1 MIGKM
6 KLIRKIAAVGTICLV
21 FAGSAWQAAQ
31 GQQRTTSL
39 FSSSCVTQGDM
50 GSSQRDI
57 SIGRQVFTQIFYM
70 DDEDSLI
77 TCRIR
82 PAGSQPKFKT
92 LRLAFGIADNRSAN
106 KPVPVNVNV
115 YLDGNLAASR
125 SLSVSEASL
134 LILDVSKV
142 SSVAIEIPN
151 NNDHIQTQVSFIQA
165 LLEPISSSPG
175 RR

>member
-6 KLIRKIAAVGTICLV
+6 KLIRKITAVGTICLV
-21 FAGSAWQAAQ
+21 FAGSAWQVAQ

-39 FSSSCVTQGDM
+39 FSSGCVKQGGM
-50 GSSQRDI
+50 GNSQRDI
-57 SIGRQVFTQIFYM
+57 SIGRQVFTEIFYM
-70 DDEDSLI
+70 YDSDSLI

-92 LRLAFGIADNRSAN
+92 LRLAFGIADNSSAN
-106 KPVPVNVNV
+106 KPVDVNV
-115 YLDGNLAASR
+115 YLDGNLADSR

-134 LILDVSKV
+134 IILDVSKV

-151 NNDHIQTQVSFIQA
+151 NNDHRGTTVSFVQA

>member
-1 MIGKM
+1 M

-21 FAGSAWQAAQ
+21 FAGSAWQVAQ

-39 FSSSCVTQGDM
+39 FSSGCVTRGSMGD
-50 GSSQRDI
+50 SQRDI
-57 SIGRQVFTQIFYM
+57 SIGRQVFTEIFYM
-70 DDEDSLI
+70 TDLDSLI

-106 KPVPVNVNV
+106 KPVDVNV
-115 YLDGNLAASR
+115 YLDGNLADSR

-134 LILDVSKV
+134 IILDVSKV

-151 NNDHIQTQVSFIQA
+151 NNDHRGTRVSFIQA
-165 LLEPISSSPG
+165 LLEPISSTPG

>member
-1 MIGKM
+1 MTD
-6 KLIRKIAAVGTICLV
+6 LN
-21 FAGSAWQAAQ
+21 Q
-31 GQQRTTSL
+31 
-39 FSSSCVTQGDM
+39 
-50 GSSQRDI
+50 
-57 SIGRQVFTQIFYM
+57 
-70 DDEDSLI
+70 LI

-92 LRLAFGIADNRSAN
+92 LRLAFGIADNSNAD
-106 KPVPVNVNV
+106 KPVDVNV
-115 YLDGNLAASR
+115 YLDGNLAASK

-134 LILDVSKV
+134 IILDVSKV

-151 NNDHIQTQVSFIQA
+151 NNDHIQTQVSFVQA